1 MKLYKHY
8 LLILLLAKSGLQL
21 SAFFFLSQVIG
32 LFSPLADRTFL
43 LLEGKIFQED
53 IPEVAFGNPGHST
66 QGPPLD
72 AD

>member
-1 MKLYKHY
+1 M
-8 LLILLLAKSGLQL
+8 
-21 SAFFFLSQVIG
+21 
-32 LFSPLADRTFL
+32 PDRTFL

-53 IPEVAFGNPGHST
+53 IPEVAFGNPGHYT